1 VTLGRRRLLRAGLGG
16 LAAAGLARPV
26 PARIYADTVS
36 TIGETLDE
44 VRAKGRIRIAFYRD
58 YRPFSYEEEGRWTGI
73 DLEIARLIADGLGVA
88 LEPMPLTAGET
99 VDDDL
104 RNAVWRGLVV
114 DKSWANLLLHVPVA
128 RELELRSELAVI
140 FGAYHVEKLGL
151 ALDPDQV
158 EGGAFSFDLLA
169 GRRIGVELDTL
180 GDVYLSMTGGGRL
193 REGAVRFRRP
203 EEAAE
208 ALLGG
213 EVAAMIAPLSQI
225 ESLLGPDRAR
235 FELLVDVFPGLA
247 VTSWPIGAAV
257 RENARDL
264 GYAVGDILAAGVKD
278 GAVAAAFARHG
289 VTHRAPAPVD

>member
-1 VTLGRRRLLRAGLGG
+1 MRRRRLLAGMGG

-26 PARIYADTVS
+26 AGRLYADTVN

-44 VRAKGRIRIAFYRD
+44 VRAEGRIRIAVYRD
-58 YRPFSYEEEGRWTGI
+58 HRPFSYEEAGRWAGI

-88 LEPMPLTAGET
+88 LEPVGIAAGET

-104 RNAVWRGLVV
+104 RNAVWRGLTV

-128 RELELRSELAVI
+128 RELALRNELAVI

-151 ALDPDQV
+151 ALDPQQV

-169 GRRIGVELDTL
+169 RKKVGVELDTL
-180 GDVYLSMTGGGRL
+180 GDIYLSMTGGGRL
-193 REGAVRFRRP
+193 RESALRFRRP
-203 EEAAE
+203 EEAVE
-208 ALLGG
+208 ALVTG
-213 EVAAMIAPLSQI
+213 EVAAWIAPLSQI
-225 ESLLGPDRAR
+225 EALLGPERPR
-235 FELLVDVFPGLA
+235 FELLADVFPGLA

-264 GYAVGDILAAGVKD
+264 GYAVGDIIAAGIRD
-278 GAVAAAFARHG
+278 GAIAAAFARHG
-289 VTHRAPAPVD
+289 VTYRAPVLVE

>member
-1 VTLGRRRLLRAGLGG
+1 MQRRRVLAGMGG

-26 PARIYADTVS
+26 RARLYADTVN

-58 YRPFSYEEEGRWTGI
+58 FRPFSYEEDGRWTGT

-88 LEPMPLTAGET
+88 LEPMPIAAGET
-99 VDDDL
+99 VEDDL
-104 RNAVWRGLVV
+104 RNAVWRGLTV

-128 RELELRSELAVI
+128 RELELRNELAVI

-151 ALDPDQV
+151 ALDPQQV
-158 EGGAFSFDLLA
+158 EGGAFTFDLLA
-169 GRRIGVELDTL
+169 GRKVGVELDTL
-180 GDVYLSMTGGGRL
+180 GDIYLSMTGGGRL
-193 REGAVRFRRP
+193 RDTAVRFHRP
-203 EEAAE
+203 EEAAQ
-208 ALLGG
+208 ALVAG

-225 ESLLGPDRAR
+225 EALLGPERPR
-235 FELLVDVFPGLA
+235 FELLADVFPGLA
-247 VTSWPIGAAV
+247 VTSWPVGAAV

-264 GYAVGDILAAGVKD
+264 GYAVGDILAAGVRG

-289 VTHRAPAPVD
+289 VTHRAPAPAE